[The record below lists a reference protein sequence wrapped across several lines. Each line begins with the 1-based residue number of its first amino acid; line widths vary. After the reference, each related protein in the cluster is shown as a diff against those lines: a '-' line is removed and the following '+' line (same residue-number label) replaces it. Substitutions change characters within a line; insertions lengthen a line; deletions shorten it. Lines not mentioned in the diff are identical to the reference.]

1 MTKPGF
7 RNSGSLVLICI
18 LCEGPGADLLR
29 LRRQFHV
36 GDEMP
41 LTLWRDGELM
51 EVTLVLQA
59 KETAVEPIS

>member
-1 MTKPGF
+1 M
-7 RNSGSLVLICI
+7 
-18 LCEGPGADLLR
+18 R

-41 LTLWRDGELM
+41 LTLWRDGELI